1 MDSSARGVAAAG
13 GVCVG
18 ATAAG
23 PQKAVRA
30 VNYLFEL
37 IGHHMTTSPT

>member
-1 MDSSARGVAAAG
+1 MDSSARGVAG

-23 PQKAVRA
+23 AAKSCACSQLPIWAHRPSHDNEPQ
-30 VNYLFEL
+30 L
-37 IGHHMTTSPT
+37 